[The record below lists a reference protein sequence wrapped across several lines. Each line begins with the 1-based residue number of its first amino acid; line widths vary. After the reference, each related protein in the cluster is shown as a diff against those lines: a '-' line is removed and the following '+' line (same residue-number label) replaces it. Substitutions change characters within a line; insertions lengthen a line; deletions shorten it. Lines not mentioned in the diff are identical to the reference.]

1 MKISIKKRP
10 KEINIA
16 DSGALSDLAFLLIV
30 FFIVIAVFTVNQG
43 FMLGLPQKSSTK
55 IVHVDDI
62 IKVNLNENNEL
73 FYDDKKV
80 TLSEIEDII
89 AKKMKDRPDMT
100 FLLKIHP
107 DAYYQYVIDV
117 LNIVEKLNIK
127 TFSFSM
133 IKEEAL

>member
-1 MKISIKKRP
+1 MKIPRKNKKN
-10 KEINIA
+10 ISIA

-62 IKVNLNENNEL
+62 IKIMINEDNQL
-73 FYDDKKV
+73 LHDDKNV
-80 TLSEIEDII
+80 TLEDVENLLSKKLSE
-89 AKKMKDRPDMT
+89 KPDMT

-107 DAYYQYVIDV
+107 DARYQNVIDIM
-117 LNIVEKLNIK
+117 NIVEKLDIK

-133 IKEEAL
+133 IKEESL

>member
-1 MKISIKKRP
+1 MKISRKNKKN
-10 KEINIA
+10 INFA

-62 IKVNLNENNEL
+62 IKIKLLEDNTLTHNDE
-73 FYDDKKV
+73 KV
-80 TLSEIEDII
+80 SLEEVKEMLSEKLE
-89 AKKMKDRPDMT
+89 KKPDMT

-107 DAYYQYVIDV
+107 DATYQNVIDV
-117 LNIVEKLNIK
+117 MNIVEDLNIES
-127 TFSFSM
+127 FSFSM
-133 IKEEAL
+133 IKEDSL